1 VFIVKA
7 EQYFEFDSFI
17 SLLKTCLAAI
27 VEHVAE
33 SNSDSFVI
41 RFRFIQAVERF
52 AGTIIVKFL
61 NVLCFDLIDLTSC
74 LKMPKHSTTF
84 MSTKGPLRSPCLA
97 SWFSSWFLL
106 AC

>member
-1 VFIVKA
+1 MFIVKA
-7 EQYFEFDSFI
+7 EQYFEFDSFT
-17 SLLKTCLAAI
+17 SLLTTDLVAV
-27 VEHVAE
+27 VEHITE

-52 AGTIIVKFL
+52 EGTIIVKFL

-84 MSTKGPLRSPCLA
+84 MSTRGPLRSPYLA
-97 SWFSSWFLL
+97 S
-106 AC
+106 